1 MATLSSVETTAQ
13 RAAPSQSA
21 RGRRSRDGP
30 PFELIESK
38 LHPPWL
44 RPGIVARTELVER
57 LLVASAGA
65 VVCVV
70 APPGYGKTTL
80 LAQWAQR
87 RGDRVGWVT
96 VDPHDNDPAVLLTYL
111 AVALDRIAPI
121 DLDIF
126 KLLASPASHVAPT
139 VVPRLAAAMSATT
152 EPVTLILDHVEF
164 LDNRQCL
171 DALQQL
177 AVQLAGGSQ
186 LALASRT
193 RPRLP
198 YSRLRSQGRLMEV
211 GAADLAMGLTEARAL
226 LKGAEARLT
235 ADQAS
240 QLHRRTEGWPVGLY
254 LAALA
259 LQAAGPAVNRPD
271 AGVGFAGDDRFIVD
285 YLNSELLS
293 RLPTRQVSFLTRT
306 AVLDRMCGPLCDA
319 VLDRTGSAKMLES
332 LAGSNLLLVPLNRRR
347 EWYRYH
353 HLFRDLLR
361 AELMRRQP
369 ALVPEL
375 HRRAAAWCEAN
386 GLEETAIDHA
396 HAAGDVD
403 RVARLVLKAM
413 QPVWASG
420 RVDTVLRWMEWFERE
435 QLMERYPE
443 VAVHGA
449 LIFAL
454 LGRATR
460 AEQWAAAA
468 ERASPKGRLPDGST
482 MESYLA
488 YLRAI
493 LCRDGVAEMRRDAR
507 GALDGLSPL
516 SPYRATMVHTEALS
530 FLLDGDP
537 EPADAGFARAHD
549 AAAQAGAPPL
559 AAVVLAERGII
570 AADRDDWAEAAALAE
585 RSLEIIRGGEYDA
598 YWTSS
603 LVYAWAARAAVH
615 RGDLVAAREH
625 LARSAGLRPLL
636 THALPVVSVQAL
648 LEQARAYIALG
659 DPDGAHAVLQ
669 QANDIFQQRPNL
681 GVLRAQAD
689 ELRTQLATMRRTGL
703 GASSL
708 TTAELRLLPLLP
720 SYLTFRE
727 IGERLYLSPNTIK
740 SQTISIYRKLGVSSR
755 SEAVHHAQRLGLLGR

>member
-1 MATLSSVETTAQ
+1 VSRTA
-13 RAAPSQSA
+13 
-21 RGRRSRDGP
+21 
-30 PFELIESK
+30 
-38 LHPPWL
+38 
-44 RPGIVARTELVER
+44 LVER
-57 LLVASAGA
+57 LLAAPSGA

-87 RGDRVGWVT
+87 KGHRVGWVT
-96 VDPHDNDPAVLLTYL
+96 VDSHDNDPAVLLTYL
-111 AVALDRIAPI
+111 AVALDRVAPI
-121 DLDIF
+121 DLEVF
-126 KLLASPASHVAPT
+126 KVLASPATHISPT
-139 VVPRLAAAMSATT
+139 VVSRLAAAMSAMT
-152 EPVTLILDHVEF
+152 EPVDLVLDHVEQ
-164 LDNRQCL
+164 LHNRQCL
-171 DALQQL
+171 DALEQL
-177 AVQLAGGSQ
+177 VAQLPGQSQ
-186 LALASRT
+186 LALASRS

-198 YSRLRSQGRLMEV
+198 LARLRSQGRLTEV
-211 GAADLAMGLTEARAL
+211 AAADLAMDPSEARAL
-226 LKGAEARLT
+226 LEGAEVRL
-235 ADQAS
+235 AEEHAAE
-240 QLHRRTEGWPVGLY
+240 LHRRTEGWPAGLY

-259 LQAAGPAVNRPD
+259 LRTAGTALDTPD
-271 AGVGFAGDDRFIVD
+271 AGIAFAGDDRFIVD
-285 YLNSELLS
+285 YLDSELLS
-293 RLPTRQVSFLTRT
+293 RLPAGQVSFLTRT

-319 VLDRTGSAKMLES
+319 VLHTTGSAKMLES
-332 LAGSNLLLVPLNRRR
+332 LARSNLLLVPLDRRR
-347 EWYRYH
+347 GWYRYH

-361 AELMRRQP
+361 AELERREP
-369 ALVPEL
+369 ELVPEL

-396 HAAGDVD
+396 QAAGDAD
-403 RVARLVLKAM
+403 QVARLVLTAM

-435 QLMERYPE
+435 QLMERYPA

-537 EPADAGFARAHD
+537 APADAGFARAYD